1 MKKDYLLFTIII
13 LFAITAN
20 AQLKRSEATHAPAR
34 PQLQLMKPEVKEEVM
49 QMRNPGT
56 PVFKAPQKAVNFDCW
71 YRRPAGAFPAGLV
84 VEDGT
89 YSGLLYAP
97 YFAVTPYVDYTFNG
111 FVDGAGPD
119 ANIYWKYQLW
129 VPNEDGTDSEQM
141 WLYAEGQDITI
152 QYGYETDSVP
162 VFYVKNG
169 AVLKQFTY
177 TGYSM
182 SGTSEN
188 PVADA
193 QYISDILSV
202 PSTMEIWETDFLK
215 SSKNFCYGGRNGDQR
230 YPMTYYYSGAQP
242 YGQNEDGFWFGKNAG
257 TSGGNPVDG
266 IAQAFEKPTAPYLL
280 KQVVLDCAVLEVAA
294 QVDMTCRIYKLDEV
308 PAYNDTTYVAL
319 PDEPGEL
326 IAMGRATV
334 TPETDAT
341 TGGLIFFTLYDES
354 GSSEQVITPTIDSAI
369 LVVVDGYNDPEMEN
383 LTNFSAMIS
392 SDMDVDEGFGE
403 LAYLKFGIP
412 NEDGNLDHYV
422 WAGLNNFFTSGQMKT
437 GLTIFLSTENPYLSF
452 KHTAEDGEYTFPV
465 EGGVME
471 KQFGSHTSRSIEFRS
486 WIPSANDEWFL
497 SCNDEEVPEWLN
509 IELEDQMQGGEFT
522 GFVYAVVTAEPL
534 PEGLSGREAIVRFHI
549 PGNYIDYKFIQGEF
563 DPDEPF
569 YESYDFVINGIY
581 YKITG
586 ENEVCVTFKDKR
598 YSTYS
603 GDIVIPSDVVFD
615 NTLYRITSIGKY
627 AFRSCN
633 NLTSLTLPVSL
644 MSIADNAFKDCSV
657 KNICITGQGA
667 WNNLALPE
675 STKNIFIGSEVTS
688 IEGLYINPTT
698 IYCYATTPPTCDEN
712 TFREYNGSLHI
723 PASSLA
729 SYFIADY
736 WCNFINISGDAI
748 EPFALSINPDS
759 IHLQQ
764 GGQKTLVATL
774 TPANATPNAISWHSS
789 NKDVATVVN
798 GQVTAVANG
807 ECEIFA
813 TCAGIQNRC
822 HVTVSEIL
830 PTAINLSQETATLE
844 VGTQLALTA
853 TVLPDS
859 TTNQNIIW
867 LSTAEDIATVNNGV
881 ITALSPGECDIIAR
895 CHNIE
900 AVCHLT
906 VINRIIYI
914 TLDQHNIRVRP
925 NHLALLTP
933 TVTPEPTDLKVTSSD
948 PTVAAA
954 RLAGDA
960 IQVVGIK
967 EGTTTITVGSTD
979 GTAVSDTCLVT
990 VFTNIGDVN
999 CDGFID
1005 INDVTTL
1012 INHLLTGDTSNIK
1025 VANADCYHD
1034 GEIDINDITTLINYL
1049 LTGEPMNIDDM
1060 TQITFVAG
1068 IDNGTSDGSAHEYT
1082 IVKDGITIVVSNG
1095 LANSGQYC
1103 IYKGQT
1109 ATITSADG
1117 PITKV
1122 VFECTAEGTNQYGP
1136 GCLTSYPEKYS
1147 YEGNIGTWQGT
1158 SQSVVFTAATNQ
1170 VRATKITVTVNNT
1183 GLVSP
1188 CYMTNYIYNMNNEIP
1203 PIQIKQIETQT
1214 TH

>member
-1 MKKDYLLFTIII
+1 MKKEYLLFTIIV

-20 AQLKRSEATHAPAR
+20 AQLKRSETTQAPAR
-34 PQLQLMKPEVKEEVM
+34 PQMKSMKPEVKKEVM
-49 QMRNPGT
+49 QMRTPGT
-56 PVFKAPQKAVNFDCW
+56 PVFKAPQKAANIDCW
-71 YRRPAGAFPAGLV
+71 YRRPAGAFPSSLV
-84 VEDGT
+84 VEDGA

-97 YFAVTPYVDYTFNG
+97 YIAMTPYVDYTFTG
-111 FVDGAGPD
+111 QA
-119 ANIYWKYQLW
+119 Y
-129 VPNEDGTDSEQM
+129 
-141 WLYAEGQDITI
+141 GQDLASTYNWNV
-152 QYGYETDSVP
+152 QYGDTIYAHNRTQFWKNVPGMGESGMDLIWQWSYETDDAP
-162 VFYVKNG
+162 IFYVNEPG
-169 AVLKQFTY
+169 QNHSFQLK
-177 TGYSM
+177 GYKM
-182 SGTSEN
+182 SGTSDK
-188 PVADA
+188 PVIDEEFP
-193 QYISDILSV
+193 STILSV
-202 PSTMEIWETDFLK
+202 PSTMEIWDRDFLK

-230 YPMTYYYSGAQP
+230 YPMSYYSGAQP

-257 TSGGNPVDG
+257 TNGGNPVDG
-266 IAQAFEKPTAPYLL
+266 IAQAFEKPTAHYLL

-341 TGGLIFFTLYDES
+341 TGGLVFFTLFGEEDGLEYD
-354 GSSEQVITPTIDSAI
+354 ITPTIDCAI

-383 LTNFSAMIS
+383 LTNFSAMVS

-403 LAYLKFGIP
+403 LAYLKFGVLD
-412 NEDGNLDHYV
+412 EGGNVDHYE
-422 WAGLNNFFTSGQMKT
+422 WRGLNNFFISGAMKT
-437 GLTIFLSTENPYLSF
+437 GFTIFLSTENPYLAF
-452 KHTAEDGEYTFPV
+452 NNNTENGKHTFPN
-465 EGGVME
+465 EGGVMTKTLDNE
-471 KQFGSHTSRSIEFRS
+471 TVSGIDFKAWTPFASGK
-486 WIPSANDEWFL
+486 WIISCLENNQIPDWLHLSLSDSYNDIVHADITAN
-497 SCNDEEVPEWLN
+497 
-509 IELEDQMQGGEFT
+509 
-522 GFVYAVVTAEPL
+522 PL
-534 PEGLSGREAIVRFHI
+534 PEGVIGRKAIVRFAF
-549 PGNYIDYKFIQGEF
+549 PGAYLDYTFMQG
-563 DPDEPF
+563 DVGDLPDDAL
-569 YESYDFVINGIY
+569 YDFVVDGIY
-581 YKITG
+581 YKVTG
-586 ENEVCVTFKDKR
+586 ENEACVTFR
-598 YSTYS
+598 NVNYNTYN
-603 GDIVIPSDVVFD
+603 GDIVIPSEV
-615 NTLYRITSIGKY
+615 TYRETNYNVTAIGNK
-627 AFRSCN
+627 AFKGCYS
-633 NLTSLTLPVSL
+633 LSSLTIPVSIS
-644 MSIADNAFKDCSV
+644 SIADNAFTGCNVNSV
-657 KNICITGQGA
+657 CISGDGLWQ
-667 WNNLALPE
+667 NMALP
-675 STKNIFIGSEVTS
+675 STVKTLIIGSGITS
-688 IEGLYINPTT
+688 IEGLNINPTT
-698 IYCYATTPPTCDEN
+698 IYSYATTPPTCNES
-712 TFREYNGSLHI
+712 TFTGYNGTLHI

-736 WCNFINISGDAI
+736 WCNFIHITGNAI

-759 IHLQQ
+759 IHMQQ

-789 NKDVATVVN
+789 NTDVATVVN

-1082 IVKDGITIVVSNG
+1082 IVKDGITIVVSYG
-1095 LANSGQYC
+1095 LANSGQYR

-1214 TH
+1214 AH